1 MLDGYRRGKRRRKNS
16 FLTNSISSINS
27 IINKITQLLINL
39 FVFAIVSGLLF
50 NDPFGTIGSISSI
63 ISNIDDNGI
72 AALISLL
79 VIVLWYRRKYD
90 S

>member
-1 MLDGYRRGKRRRKNS
+1 M
-16 FLTNSISSINS
+16 ISRTIN
-27 IINKITQLLINL
+27 IINTTISNITQLLINL
-39 FVFAIVSGLLF
+39 FVFAIISGLLF
-50 NDPFGTIGSISSI
+50 NDPFGTIDSISSI

>member
-1 MLDGYRRGKRRRKNS
+1 MLSEYRRGKRRKNS

-27 IINKITQLLINL
+27 IITTITQLLINL

-50 NDPFGTIGSISSI
+50 NDPFGTIDSISSI

-79 VIVLWYRRKYD
+79 VIELWYRRKYD

>member
-1 MLDGYRRGKRRRKNS
+1 MISKVM
-16 FLTNSISSINS
+16 NSINTSISN
-27 IINKITQLLINL
+27 ITQLLINL

>member
-1 MLDGYRRGKRRRKNS
+1 MMGVNYGRDRRRKS
-16 FLTNSISSINS
+16 IITNSISSINS
-27 IINKITQLLINL
+27 IITTITQLLINL
-39 FVFAIVSGLLF
+39 FVFAIISGLLF

>member
-1 MLDGYRRGKRRRKNS
+1 MLDGYRRGKRRKSS

-27 IINKITQLLINL
+27 IITTITQLLINL

-50 NDPFGTIGSISSI
+50 NDPFGTIDSISSI

>member
-1 MLDGYRRGKRRRKNS
+1 MLSEYRRGKRRRKNS

-50 NDPFGTIGSISSI
+50 NDPFGTIGGISSI